1 MMSTKDHSST
11 IAIVFLT
18 VLALGVR
25 VIVVY
30 PAAFPLNDGGLFH
43 ELITTLVAKHF
54 NLPTISLYNGES
66 IPYAYPPLAFYIVG
80 GLNQVFRIPLLQLLQ
95 FMPVLLSVACVPAF
109 HLLAVE
115 ILQSRRQAALAT
127 LAFAFIPRT
136 FDWLI
141 MGGGIT
147 RALGL
152 LLALLLMRQ
161 VVRLFFRRSRTAIV
175 PGIIYGTLLVLS
187 HPQAA
192 AHAAITAGLFYVC
205 RDRSR
210 TGLRDGL
217 ITAAGIAVITAPW
230 WLTVIARHGLE
241 PFLSVGTATGADSYN
256 SLVGLFAL
264 FRFDFTDEPFLRI
277 FAVLGLLGLAFKI
290 ARREYLLAFWFVMLH
305 LLEPRGGT
313 LFMMIPLAMAAG
325 FSLDAVV
332 LPALG
337 AGRRQEAL
345 PSGETT
351 AHTSPWLPALL
362 KDNGP
367 RIALAFLTLYGC
379 LSAFTAGSEI
389 QQKYTLTARDARAF
403 SWVREHTPSESG
415 FALVTQGL
423 PLRDAASEWFPALTG
438 RRSIATVFGLEWVRQ
453 VDFARQI
460 EQHRALQACAV
471 QAADCLDLWA
481 REYGQDIDYV
491 YLRLENLGERSA
503 LHESLAKSGQFAQVY
518 ADGNLAIYVYR

>member
-1 MMSTKDHSST
+1 VSNKDHSST
-11 IAIVFLT
+11 IALLFLT
-18 VLALGVR
+18 LLALGVR
-25 VIVVY
+25 FIVVF

-43 ELITTLVAKHF
+43 EFITTLVANKF
-54 NLPTISLYNGES
+54 LLPAFSVYNGES
-66 IPYAYPPLAFYIVG
+66 IPYAYPPLAFYMVG
-80 GLNQVFRIPLLQLLQ
+80 ALNQVFRIPLLQLLQ
-95 FMPVLLSVACVPAF
+95 FMPVLLTVACIPAF
-109 HLLAVE
+109 HLLASE

-152 LLALLLMRQ
+152 LLALLLMRHL
-161 VVRLFFRRSRTAIV
+161 VRLFIGRAGTAIL
-175 PGIIYGTLLVLS
+175 PGIIFGALLVLS

-192 AHAAITAGLFYVC
+192 AHTAMTAGLFYVW

-217 ITAAGIAVITAPW
+217 MTAAGIAVITAPW
-230 WLTVIARHGLE
+230 WLTVIARHGID
-241 PFLSVGTATGADSYN
+241 PFLAVSAAARADSYGP
-256 SLVGLFAL
+256 LVGLFAL

-277 FAVLGLLGLAFKI
+277 FAVLGLLGLAFKM
-290 ARREYLLAFWFVMLH
+290 ARREYLLAIWFVILH

-325 FSLDAVV
+325 FSLDMVV
-332 LPALG
+332 LPAVG
-337 AGRRQEAL
+337 AGRARDGL
-345 PSGETT
+345 PSAETT
-351 AHTSPWLPALL
+351 ALASQWLPEFL
-362 KDNGP
+362 GSTGT

-379 LSAFTAGSEI
+379 LSAFTVGSEI
-389 QQKYTLTARDARAF
+389 RQKYTLTARDSEAF
-403 SWVREHTPSESG
+403 EWVRENTPPESR

-438 RRSIATVFGLEWVRQ
+438 RRSIATVFGLEWVRK

-460 EQHRALQACAV
+460 ERHLSLQACAA
-471 QAADCLDLWA
+471 QDADCLDLWA
-481 REYGQDIDYV
+481 REHGEDIDYV
-491 YLRLENLGERSA
+491 YLRLENLVERSA
-503 LHESLAKSGQFAQVY
+503 LHESLARSGQFEQVY
-518 ADGNLAIYVYR
+518 ADGNLTIYLHR